1 MAHMATN
8 LDLDDALVT
17 EAKKL
22 GRHRT
27 KREAVNAALAEY
39 VARRQRMKILD
50 LVGKVEWDP
59 DYDYKTGRQR

>member
-1 MAHMATN
+1 MTHMATN

-39 VARRQRMKILD
+39 VARRQRVKILD
-50 LVGKVEWDP
+50 LIGKVEWDP
-59 DYDYKTGRQR
+59 DYDYKKGRQR